1 MGLSVLSQDGTS
13 RREAAVIRMLLLLLV
28 FSVFTVF
35 NVSAFD
41 HYDYDDYDYYYD
53 YDYSDYYGDYFD
65 SDYFLDYYTCQDDF
79 CMEKE
84 MWVEAEKKI
93 PVPNTE
99 LIIHDSEDS
108 HYVETA
114 GVLAECA
121 AGLGVKDLA
130 EYVKPCY
137 EIEGGYEEDWWL
149 YMESCVFSNIG
160 WLNKDT
166 SLNTAKFASIPG
178 VADKVAQ
185 CVSSSSSRREGAAPA
200 VTRRTRGQENRRR
213 INKQNNNRRGRSNK
227 RGTRRSAR
235 RGGRTGANG
244 KTGKRKGRGAMRL
257 GRDGR
262 RTIKG
267 GKETAIQGKRKRKGG
282 NRTGR
287 RGQGTRRNPREA
299 ESSSLDVPDGAMIR
313 PEQVRQRQTREER
326 REGRKNNNRREK
338 KKKKQEVKKILKSIS
353 LDKFPSEE
361 TIDQLWCIRYAVNRG
376 LRNCAGPLI
385 AQNLNDTQ
393 RKK

>member
-1 MGLSVLSQDGTS
+1 MGSQDGTS

-41 HYDYDDYDYYYD
+41 YYDYDDYDYYYD

-121 AGLGVKDLA
+121 PGLGVKDLA

-185 CVSSSSSRREGAAPA
+185 CVSTSSSRRGGA
-200 VTRRTRGQENRRR
+200 RSTRGQGRGTRQENRRR
-213 INKQNNNRRGRSNK
+213 TKKQSKNRRGRSNK
-227 RGTRRSAR
+227 RGTRRGAR
-235 RGGRTGANG
+235 RGGGARTNG
-244 KTGKRKGRGAMRL
+244 KSEKRKGRGAMRL

-262 RTIKG
+262 RTSKG
-267 GKETAIQGKRKRKGG
+267 GKKMAKQGRKRRREK
-282 NRTGR
+282 TKGR
-287 RGQGTRRNPREA
+287 RRQGTRRNPREA
-299 ESSSLDVPDGAMIR
+299 ESSSLDVPGGAMIR

-338 KKKKQEVKKILKSIS
+338 KKKKQEEKKILKSIS

-376 LRNCAGPLI
+376 LRDCAGTLI

-393 RKK
+393 RNK